1 MNRMPSHIY
10 WVLDHRKQY
19 LYQITD
25 TWQQKAA
32 NDKFA

>member
-19 LYQITD
+19 LDQITD